1 MYAISILLHLFYEW
15 VNNMKIGEFEEI
27 VLLLVA
33 YEEGDSYG
41 LSIAQA
47 IETDLNRSVTL
58 SSVHTALYRLEE
70 KGLVVSSIGGTTKKR
85 GGRRKR
91 LFEITNA
98 GKRILVQARESRRI
112 LYNKIPN
119 HVLKDVKI

>member
-1 MYAISILLHLFYEW
+1 M
-15 VNNMKIGEFEEI
+15 NIGEFEEI

-33 YEEGDSYG
+33 YYDGDSYG
-41 LSIAQA
+41 LSITKA
-47 IETDLNRSVTL
+47 IEDDINRPVTL

-70 KGLVVSSIGGTTKKR
+70 KGLVVSSIGGATKKR

-91 LFEITNA
+91 LFEITDA
-98 GKRILVQARESRRI
+98 GKKALVRARDSRRI
-112 LYNKIPN
+112 LYDKIPK